1 MLLAALRGSTR
12 RRRYLRGVRVVVG
25 ISGASGTVYGQ
36 RLVRALGEAGVEVF
50 LTTSRTLE
58 RLVPL
63 ELGLPFDVD
72 APDLVALFGE
82 RAARAVRWRHPDD
95 VGADV
100 ASGSFRVDATVIC
113 PASTGLLGR
122 VSVGASTNLLER
134 VCDVALKE
142 RRPLV
147 LVPRETPLST
157 IHVQAMLALSQAG
170 ATILPAS
177 PGFYHRPSSVDDL
190 VDFVVQKVL
199 DRIGVASDL
208 VRRWGTDGVG
218 DVVPEGSA

>member
-1 MLLAALRGSTR
+1 MRI
-12 RRRYLRGVRVVVG
+12 VVG

-36 RLVRALGEAGVEVF
+36 RLVARLAEAGAEVY
-50 LTTSRTLE
+50 LTLSKTLE
-58 RLVPL
+58 TLFPA
-63 ELGLPFDVD
+63 ELGLPCSVEQ
-72 APDLVALFGE
+72 PDLAALFG
-82 RAARAVRWRHPDD
+82 AAAVPAIRYRRPTE

-100 ASGSFRVDATVIC
+100 ASGSFRVDGTVIC
-113 PASTGLLGR
+113 PASTGLVGR

-157 IHVQAMLALSQAG
+157 IQLEALTRLSQAG
-170 ATILPAS
+170 ATILPAA
-177 PGFYHRPSSVDDL
+177 PGFYHRPASVNDL

-199 DRIGVASDL
+199 DRLGIHRDL
-208 VRRWGTDGVG
+208 VPRWGGG
-218 DVVPEGSA
+218 

>member
-1 MLLAALRGSTR
+1 M
-12 RRRYLRGVRVVVG
+12 RVVVG

-36 RLVRALGEAGVEVF
+36 RLVQRLVEAGVDVI
-50 LTTSRTLE
+50 LTMSRTLE
-58 RLVPL
+58 KLFPA
-63 ELGLPFDVD
+63 ELGIACDCG

-82 RAARAVRWRHPDD
+82 AAAKRISYREPED
-95 VGADV
+95 VAADV
-100 ASGSFRVDATVIC
+100 ASGTFRVDGTVIC

-142 RRPLV
+142 RRTLV

-157 IHVQAMLALSQAG
+157 IHLEAMLKVSQAG

-177 PGFYHRPSSVDDL
+177 PGFYHRPKDVDDL
-190 VDFVVQKVL
+190 VDFVVQKVF
-199 DRIGVASDL
+199 DRLGIARDL
-208 VRRWGTDGVG
+208 IRRWG
-218 DVVPEGSA
+218 

>member
-1 MLLAALRGSTR
+1 
-12 RRRYLRGVRVVVG
+12 VRVVVG

-36 RLVRALGEAGVEVF
+36 RLVQRLAEAGADVH
-50 LTTSRTLE
+50 LTMSRTLE
-58 RLVPL
+58 TLFPT
-63 ELGLPFDVD
+63 ELGLACDCGST
-72 APDLVALFGE
+72 DLASLFGAAAAE
-82 RAARAVRWRHPDD
+82 RIRYRAPED

-100 ASGSFRVDATVIC
+100 ASGSYRVDATVIC

-142 RRPLV
+142 RRTLV

-157 IHVQAMLALSQAG
+157 IHLEAMHRLSVAG

-177 PGFYHRPSSVDDL
+177 PGFYHRPTSLDEL

-199 DRIGVASDL
+199 DRIGLPRDL
-208 VRRWGTDGVG
+208 VRRWG
-218 DVVPEGSA
+218 S